1 MQVAIVPARIGGS
14 LEKHISSYSATNHA
28 VLLHGLEYH
37 LIGCAVAGYVEA
49 RLESEPHSHDVA
61 GAGTG
66 SRRVR
71 GRSHK
76 VTAIQIALGVIH
88 RHANRMIDNSRGHF
102 VVAHQPWE
110 YGQACRVH

>member
-14 LEKHISSYSATNHA
+14 LEKHVAAVIGNNHA

-66 SRRVR
+66 SRRGAR
-71 GRSHK
+71 RSHK

-102 VVAHQPWE
+102 VVAHQTWE
-110 YGQACRVH
+110 

>member
-14 LEKHISSYSATNHA
+14 LEKHVAAVIGNNHA

-71 GRSHK
+71 GRSPK
-76 VTAIQIALGVIH
+76 VTALKIALGVIYCPP
-88 RHANRMIDNSRGHF
+88 NPMIAQSRD
-102 VVAHQPWE
+102 AT
-110 YGQACRVH
+110 

>member
-14 LEKHISSYSATNHA
+14 LEIHVAAVIGNNHA
-28 VLLHGLEYH
+28 VLLHGFEDH
-37 LIGCAVAGYVEA
+37 LIGWAVAGNVEA
-49 RLESEPHSHDVA
+49 RLEPEPHSHDVA

-76 VTAIQIALGVIH
+76 VTAIQVALGVIH